1 MKKEEWPP
9 ESKLLD
15 SASCKEYTNCG
26 YIYIY
31 LYPNASLKQIF
42 GPSRSKPRGKP
53 FVCVKEILCLI
64 PAKIRTTT
72 GTATERKNGK
82 RHRRIDGPG
91 TKINAQCIHG
101 AHTRAGWQYNNQL
114 LMGRI
119 LFFKLLL
126 LPL

>member
-15 SASCKEYTNCG
+15 RDYVG
-26 YIYIY
+26 
-31 LYPNASLKQIF
+31 LKKIVPPARNTQI
-42 GPSRSKPRGKP
+42 
-53 FVCVKEILCLI
+53 
-64 PAKIRTTT
+64 AKIRTTT

-101 AHTRAGWQYNNQL
+101 AHTRAGWQYNVTFL
-114 LMGRI
+114 KF
-119 LFFKLLL
+119 LFVFREH
-126 LPL
+126 